1 MLEIKKIKKA
11 EEELNSAT
19 IVFRLSICGEV
30 EEELGSE
37 AMFFVLPQILR
48 IYYESGG
55 VKGGSTVLIAE
66 ESRQQKLF
74 EDQHVA
80 QEAVEGAPNE

>member
-1 MLEIKKIKKA
+1 MAITKNLEFLIFWNP
-11 EEELNSAT
+11 E
-19 IVFRLSICGEV
+19 
-30 EEELGSE
+30 
-37 AMFFVLPQILR
+37 ILR